1 MIHAIFTVSFLFES
15 TMAIL
20 TYKSI
25 NVNEQIFVGEI
36 QGKLQKSAKAVK

>member
-1 MIHAIFTVSFLFES
+1 MIHAIFTVSFLFMS
-15 TMAIL
+15 ANIIL

-36 QGKLQKSAKAVK
+36 